1 MLGSRIA
8 KRTDSTEYTAVLDLV
23 DLATRTAVHSV
34 GRSRSHSG
42 LSELSR
48 PAGHVRVVRSPKLR
62 FLVELCRIQQSQQ
75 NSVTAEI

>member
-1 MLGSRIA
+1 MPPSESLNG
-8 KRTDSTEYTAVLDLV
+8 YCTAVLDLV

-62 FLVELCRIQQSQQ
+62 FLVEFAMVPKLRFL
-75 NSVTAEI
+75 VEFTMTD